1 MTDDINQHGIRPAA
15 FIAFWLLMIFGGSV
29 ALTVALYGVLQR

>member
-1 MTDDINQHGIRPAA
+1 MTDDNTNLPDIRPAA

-29 ALTVALYGVLQR
+29 ALIVALYGVLR